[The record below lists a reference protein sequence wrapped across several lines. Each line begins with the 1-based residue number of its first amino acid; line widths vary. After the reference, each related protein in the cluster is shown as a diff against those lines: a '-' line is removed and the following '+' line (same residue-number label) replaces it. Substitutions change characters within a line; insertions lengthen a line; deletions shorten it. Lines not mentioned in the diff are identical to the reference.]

1 MSSNRPEDVRRVNG
15 SGGGNRPRLR
25 PTSPATLVVAA
36 LAAAAIGWLI
46 IANDYGDFPS
56 VTWLPAL
63 ILAGLGFLEIIA
75 AISTRA
81 RVERK
86 PGAPPV
92 EPLTVFRY
100 VLLAKASSLVGA
112 IFAGFFAAIVIW
124 LFGQPH
130 GAGSHPAADLPPSL
144 GGFGGGI
151 VLLFGALLLER
162 ACRVPP
168 SPDEKDKPEQH

>member
-1 MSSNRPEDVRRVNG
+1 MSTNRPEDVRRA
-15 SGGGNRPRLR
+15 GGGDGPRLR
-25 PTSPATLVVAA
+25 PTNPATLVVGA
-36 LAAAAIGWLI
+36 LAAAAVGWLI
-46 IANDYGDFPS
+46 IANDYADFPS

-63 ILAGLGFLEIIA
+63 ILAGLGVLEIIA
-75 AISTRA
+75 AVSTKA

-100 VLLAKASSLVGA
+100 VVLAKASSLVGA
-112 IFAGFFAAIVIW
+112 IFGGFFGAVVIW

-130 GAGSHPAADLPPSL
+130 GAGSHPAADLPPAI
-144 GGFGGGI
+144 GGFTGAL
-151 VLLFGALLLER
+151 VLLASALLLER

-168 SPDEKDKPEQH
+168 PPEDEDD

>member
-1 MSSNRPEDVRRVNG
+1 MSSNRPEDVRREA
-15 SGGGNRPRLR
+15 GGNGPRLR
-25 PTSPATLVVAA
+25 PTNPATLVVAA
-36 LAAAAIGWLI
+36 LAAAAVGWLI

-63 ILAGLGFLEIIA
+63 ILAGLGILEIIA
-75 AISTRA
+75 AVATKS
-81 RVERK
+81 RVDRK

-112 IFAGFFAAIVIW
+112 IFAGFFGAIVIW
-124 LFGQPH
+124 LFAQPH
-130 GAGSHPAADLPPSL
+130 GAGSHPAADLPPSI
-144 GGFGGGI
+144 GGFAGAL
-151 VLLFGALLLER
+151 VLLASALLLER

-168 SPDEKDKPEQH
+168 PPEDEDQ